1 MSIEVWANE
10 GLCGRRQEGEWKE
23 MLAGSMGGGGYWI
36 NQVKT
41 GEKNKSSFLFTKEK
55 VKV

>member
-10 GLCGRRQEGEWKE
+10 GPLWKKTGRGVERNVSWKH
-23 MLAGSMGGGGYWI
+23 GGGYWI

-41 GEKNKSSFLFTKEK
+41 GEKSKSSFLFTKEK